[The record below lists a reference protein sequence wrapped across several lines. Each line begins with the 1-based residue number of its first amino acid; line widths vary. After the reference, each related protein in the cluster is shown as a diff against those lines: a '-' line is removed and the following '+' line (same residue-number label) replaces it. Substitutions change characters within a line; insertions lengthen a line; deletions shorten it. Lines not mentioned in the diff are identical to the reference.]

1 MVDSAIIDRCEDAP
15 KPRGR
20 TVRRLL
26 VPPLL
31 ASAWGAALYGT
42 TQLHH
47 YDLNLGHD
55 ICGPWGCAASIE
67 ALVGAHSV
75 WWLLLTPLLLASA
88 WTRSPTLTNRV
99 AWGAVGL
106 GLLAAVGLI
115 GAAMAAWLWSGGDP
129 RYVVQRGLFV
139 LATTPDLP
147 ALPLA
152 AAGVVGL
159 FARRKHDALP
169 HFPPTAE
176 PEGVE
181 ADAGGGE
188 NQGLSPVSLAR
199 SFRE

>member
-1 MVDSAIIDRCEDAP
+1 M
-15 KPRGR
+15 
-20 TVRRLL
+20 RLL
-26 VPPLL
+26 TATLL
-31 ASAWGAALYGT
+31 ASAWGAALYGAS
-42 TQLHH
+42 QLHH

-67 ALVGAHSV
+67 ALVGAHAL
-75 WWLLLTPLLLASA
+75 WWLLLTPLLLAAA
-88 WTRSPTLTNRV
+88 WTLSPSRANRV

-106 GLLAAVGLI
+106 GLVAAVGLI
-115 GAAMAAWLWSGGDP
+115 GAEMAAWLWSGGDP

-159 FARRKHDALP
+159 FARRRHEAPPQLLP
-169 HFPPTAE
+169 TVQ

-188 NQGLSPVSLAR
+188 NQELSPASLAR